1 MKRSLSEMRLKR
13 LYCAICKQ
21 RVLSDKPHDIC
32 VQCGR
37 HLLEVGVVE
46 NRIYMVLDPS
56 WWMNSSH
63 IGIGLILLLLHL
75 PAAVFVETAFGGAW
89 LHTGFTTAWVPLCVF
104 AMALA
109 RRRARCDAHM
119 VCGNC
124 GYTLLTK
131 QSVCPECGHSWWVAG
146 RRLRVYSRR
155 GEMWYMTMAA
165 LALAPILV
173 TYINVV
179 YRLLNG

>member
-1 MKRSLSEMRLKR
+1 MRVKR
-13 LYCAICKQ
+13 LYCAICGQ
-21 RVLSDKPHDIC
+21 RVLSDDPCNVC

-37 HLLEVGVVE
+37 DLLEVGVVE
-46 NRIYMVLDPS
+46 NRIYTVLDPS

-63 IGIGLILLLLHL
+63 VGIGLILLLLYI
-75 PAAVFVETAFGGAW
+75 PAAVFVENAFGAAW
-89 LHTGFTTAWVPLCVF
+89 LHTGFTTAWVPLCVI

-109 RRRARCDAHM
+109 RRHARCDAHM

-124 GYTLLTK
+124 GYRLLK
-131 QSVCPECGHSWWVAG
+131 DQSVCSECGRFWWAAG
-146 RRLRVYSRR
+146 RRLREYSRR
-155 GEMWYMTMAA
+155 GVMWYMTIAA

-179 YRLLNG
+179 YRLLYG